1 MSTTFTSQQIATAL
15 NKAADEIAELDPSD
29 ERIRDT
35 VNLMVN
41 AAVHFL
47 ANPDDDLDDAI
58 EANYDEDLNVIISW
72 ILERQGLHRH
82 L

>member
-1 MSTTFTSQQIATAL
+1 MPTTFTSQQIATAL

-35 VNLMVN
+35 VNLVVN

-47 ANPDDDLDDAI
+47 ANPDDDLDEAI
-58 EANYDEDLNVIISW
+58 EANYDEDPDVVVGW
-72 ILERQGLHRH
+72 ITD
-82 L
+82 

>member
-1 MSTTFTSQQIATAL
+1 MPTTFTSQQIATAL

-35 VNLMVN
+35 VNLVVN

-47 ANPDDDLDDAI
+47 ANPGDDLDDAI
-58 EANYDEDLNVIISW
+58 EANYDEDPDVIVGW
-72 ILERQGLHRH
+72 ITD
-82 L
+82 